1 MGVTV
6 CVVAVSPN
14 GNYEERRERESEK
27 KAVESGVEVRL
38 RRRRR
43 GGGVVGGVTRINE
56 QATKLRIIKS
66 AAENRLHPC
75 GSGV

>member
-1 MGVTV
+1 MLQFVLWPSV
-6 CVVAVSPN
+6 QMVIMKR
-14 GNYEERRERESEK
+14 EERESEK

-38 RRRRR
+38 RRRR